1 MPVEIEHKFLLKND
15 NWRQHIQQSSRIR
28 QAYLGAMTQASVRV
42 RIEGS
47 KANINIKSAGLS
59 LRRMEYEYA
68 IPLAEANEMLDQLCE
83 HPQIDKLRHL
93 VKHGQH
99 VWEIDEFFGDNA
111 GLLVAEI
118 ELLSEDEE
126 FEVPDWAGEDVT
138 QDGRYYNVKL
148 VKHPFNKW

>member
-28 QAYLGAMTQASVRV
+28 QAYLGTMTQASVRV

-68 IPLAEANEMLDQLCE
+68 IPLDEAHEMLDQLCGCS
-83 HPQIDKLRHL
+83 QSWSNISLASASGIAYSYSMRRSDKP
-93 VKHGQH
+93 
-99 VWEIDEFFGDNA
+99 A
-111 GLLVAEI
+111 LLILILA
-118 ELLSEDEE
+118 LLPSIRTRTD
-126 FEVPDWAGEDVT
+126 A
-138 QDGRYYNVKL
+138 
-148 VKHPFNKW
+148 